1 MVLLAQLLFHP
12 RKRLLSRH
20 SRAVAAVVQRMDG
33 DSGRSGR
40 RERQLLL
47 HDVVPA
53 QGNDEEDAKEPS
65 ARGERD
71 EPADVLLWQLRQ
83 ESEPVH
89 RRDGADEQN
98 ADATRGCARV
108 QSIGVK
114 RREGAYA
121 IE

>member
-1 MVLLAQLLFHP
+1 M
-12 RKRLLSRH
+12 
-20 SRAVAAVVQRMDG
+20 AV
-33 DSGRSGR
+33 
-40 RERQLLL
+40 LLL
-47 HDVVPA
+47 HDVVPPER
-53 QGNDEEDAKEPS
+53 NDEEDAKESS

-108 QSIGVK
+108 QSISVK